1 MGKPHSTLQPPSSKN
16 SSRLALYQ
24 TLNNTF
30 ASIQSPPST
39 TATNPIPADNI
50 FVPIQQDNILPQIPI
65 GNHHPVPRKGIEDN
79 DTRTLHTNKFYANAF
94 LGEQNQPVWTHPY
107 SIWWGKGGKE
117 LGYFPTWGM
126 NVAFVHAADVVFGEG
141 DPARTYINPKKQSII
156 LSAQEFDQDTILTTD
171 TILPF
176 SVNINLKRGRAVD
189 SPRMTFPAVQGMSF
203 VTARYRNATPMIH
216 TAPNGF
222 TEVSFPITI
231 GKSMK
236 YRVKDTDG
244 RNWVIYVNPIPNL
257 SHDVWRFTKVSNNTL
272 IGRSGFRGTIQVAKN
287 PLGSEGESLYDKAFG
302 TYVTE
307 AQLVATVNETRGS
320 YSLNYKKSGGA
331 PLLMFALPHHIQSLD
346 PELKNH
352 VTRLKLRTT
361 TKGIATAVWG
371 DRLTFIEPNLPTSM
385 GFAPW
390 TPTLGASKIRYPPD
404 TLAFLTAVAERDL
417 RRAMTDDIPQDS
429 LYAAGKSL
437 AKFATIVWVLKE
449 LLNNPV
455 LAHTGLGKLQA
466 EMARY
471 IANRQRHALYYDD
484 AWKGLVSCAGFPAD
498 PAADGANTYY
508 TDHHIHYAYFV
519 YVAAVIG
526 YLDADWLAQGDNRAW
541 TNMLVKDFA
550 ESAYAGRD
558 YPFSRCF
565 DWWHGHSWATG
576 LFESADGKDAER
588 SGEDGWASFAVKMW
602 GRVSGDGDME
612 KRAIQA
618 RACNAYFYLLPTNT
632 NHPPRFIS
640 NSVTGRLF
648 ENKVDYA
655 TPLTTVPTSPLP
667 IHIHAA
673 HMHPISPATAYLR
686 PRAFVRAEWDR
697 HFSSSNSALVDASL
711 PDDSGGWR
719 GILYANLALADAK
732 ASYSFFRNGVAG
744 VWDER
749 WVDGGGASRTWYL
762 AWAGAFVGGR

>member
-1 MGKPHSTLQPPSSKN
+1 MWQ
-16 SSRLALYQ
+16 
-24 TLNNTF
+24 
-30 ASIQSPPST
+30 
-39 TATNPIPADNI
+39 
-50 FVPIQQDNILPQIPI
+50 
-65 GNHHPVPRKGIEDN
+65 
-79 DTRTLHTNKFYANAF
+79 
-94 LGEQNQPVWTHPY
+94 
-107 SIWWGKGGKE
+107 
-117 LGYFPTWGM
+117 
-126 NVAFVHAADVVFGEG
+126 
-141 DPARTYINPKKQSII
+141 TYINPKKQSII

-612 KRAIQA
+612 KRG
-618 RACNAYFYLLPTNT
+618 AY
-632 NHPPRFIS
+632 IS
-640 NSVTGRLF
+640 
-648 ENKVDYA
+648 
-655 TPLTTVPTSPLP
+655 
-667 IHIHAA
+667 HI
-673 HMHPISPATAYLR
+673 
-686 PRAFVRAEWDR
+686 
-697 HFSSSNSALVDASL
+697 
-711 PDDSGGWR
+711 
-719 GILYANLALADAK
+719 
-732 ASYSFFRNGVAG
+732 
-744 VWDER
+744 
-749 WVDGGGASRTWYL
+749 
-762 AWAGAFVGGR
+762 